1 MMKLNAIL
9 SFVLSIL
16 EGGLAGACFYRA
28 GQEKEK
34 KPKVLWYISSAAWF
48 ALSVL
53 DGMEGTRALKEAKAA
68 ADEETEF
75 EEF

>member
-1 MMKLNAIL
+1 MTKLDAIL

-16 EGGLAGACFYRA
+16 EGGLAGASFYRA

-34 KPKVLWYISSAAWF
+34 KPRVFWYIAGAAWF
-48 ALSVL
+48 VLSVL
-53 DGMEGTRALKEAKAA
+53 DGMEATRALKEARAA
-68 ADEETEF
+68 NEAAEF